1 MRPPLTA
8 IAAQPNLKNRR
19 SLEGWDQPL
28 ERKVLTT
35 EDHSK
40 AAE

>member
-1 MRPPLTA
+1 MAAKAMAKVSWSR
-8 IAAQPNLKNRR
+8 AAQ
-19 SLEGWDQPL
+19 GWDQPL
-28 ERKVLTT
+28 EPKVPRT